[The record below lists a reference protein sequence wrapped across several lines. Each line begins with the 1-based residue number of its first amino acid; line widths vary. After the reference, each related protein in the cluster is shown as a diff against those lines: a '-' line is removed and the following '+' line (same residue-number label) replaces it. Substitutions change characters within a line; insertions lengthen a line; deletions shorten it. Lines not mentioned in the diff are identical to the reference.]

1 MDGSSYLRDADRDL
15 EETYEEPISLSEY
28 VDRLLETPTI
38 GAHAARYLLAAIEAP
53 GTRTVIEQGERRERY
68 RFFDDPENDGEHAVL
83 GNTEVLNDFVANLR
97 SIAAGRGN
105 DESIIWFSGPTATG
119 KSELK
124 RCLINGLRRF
134 SKTPAGKRYTV
145 EWNLAEGGDRG
156 LTYGDATDD
165 DDDDWH
171 QSPVQTHPLSV
182 FPPGVRDD
190 ILDDVADR
198 IGEGVPVRLD
208 TGLDPFSREAYDE
221 LAERYREQGVP
232 ELFSAVTDRRH
243 LRVKNYVVDVGQGIG
258 VLHAEDVGGPKE
270 RLVGAWMPEMLRELG
285 SRGRKNPQAFSYD
298 GVLSQGNAGITVIED
313 AAQHADLL
321 GKLLNVSDEGRVKLD
336 RAIGMDV
343 DTQLIVISNPD
354 LEAQLDQGAE
364 RGEKDPLKALK
375 RRLTKHEFG
384 YLTELSLEVEL
395 LRRELTGDRSVWI
408 DPAVTSEGGAS
419 RDSGGGEPRVGDS
432 TTGGYSENRNRD
444 QAREDRVSAPVTVEV
459 HEADRSVQREFAP
472 HALEAAALYNVVTRL
487 DSEDLPGGLDLIEKA
502 LLFDRGYVEVDDERR
517 GIEEFDLDPAADDG
531 DHGIPVTYTRDVMAD
546 LLGAGTDRTHPDL
559 PVENVLTPG
568 DVLDAMVEGLESAPV
583 FTGAER
589 REFETRVR
597 GVREYVFDRQEAD
610 VLEAML
616 AGHRPD
622 EETVTEYVEHVTAW
636 ATGGTVETD
645 RGPIDPDPLTMKV
658 FETEHLG
665 RFSEGNYDGTSP
677 GAAVEQFRREEIT
690 TALNRRA
697 WEQRNEGF
705 ESSEVDLTA
714 VPVLQEVLAEN
725 DWADVRRTFEDLDPR
740 QWEDPPSGTETERVK
755 EATLSRMAEQGYSP
769 AAAELTSRRV
779 MREAVEEWK

>member
-1 MDGSSYLRDADRDL
+1 MDGNSYLREADRNL

-28 VDRLLETPTI
+28 VDRLSETPTI
-38 GAHAARYLLAAIEAP
+38 GAHASGYLLAAIEAA
-53 GTRTVIEQGERRERY
+53 GTRTVIERGEHKKRY

-83 GNTEVLNDFVANLR
+83 GNTDVLNDFVADLR

-134 SKTPAGKRYTV
+134 SKTSAGKRYTV
-145 EWNLAEGGDRG
+145 EWNLAEETDRG
-156 LTYGDATDD
+156 LTYGDADD
-165 DDDDWH
+165 EGEDWH
-171 QSPVQTHPLSV
+171 QSPVQSHPLSV

-190 ILDDVADR
+190 ILGDVADR
-198 IGEGVPVRLD
+198 IGDDVPIRLD

-221 LAERYREQGVP
+221 LIRRYREQGVP

-270 RLVGAWMPEMLRELG
+270 RLVGAWMPEMLRELD

-298 GVLSQGNAGITVIED
+298 GVLSQGNAGISVIED

-354 LEAQLDQGAE
+354 LEARLDQGAE
-364 RGEKDPLKALK
+364 RGEQDPLRALK

-384 YLTELSLEVEL
+384 YLTELSLDVEL

-408 DPAVTSEGGAS
+408 DPAAATENGKPSTHESADGGS
-419 RDSGGGEPRVGDS
+419 RVGDPAPDGD
-432 TTGGYSENRNRD
+432 TD
-444 QAREDRVSAPVTVEV
+444 REERVTAPVGVTV
-459 HEADRSVQREFAP
+459 HEADGSVQREFAP
-472 HALEAAALYNVVTRL
+472 HALEAAALYDVVTRL
-487 DSEDLPGGLDLIEKA
+487 DSDDLPDGLDPVEKA
-502 LLFDRGYVEVDDERR
+502 LLFDRGYVEADGERR
-517 GIEEFDLDPAADDG
+517 GIEEFDFDPGASDG
-531 DHGIPVTYTRDVMAD
+531 DNGIPVTYTRDVMAD

-559 PVENVLTPG
+559 PVGDVLVPG
-568 DVLDAMVEGLESAPV
+568 DVLDAMVDGLEVAPV
-583 FTGAER
+583 FTDAER
-589 REFETRVR
+589 REFETRVA
-597 GVREYVFDRQEAD
+597 GVREYVFDQQEAD

-616 AGHRPD
+616 AEHRPD

-636 ATGGTVETD
+636 ATDGQVETD
-645 RGPIDPDPLTMKV
+645 RGPVDPDPLTMKV

-665 RFSEGNYDGTSP
+665 RFSEVDYVGTDP
-677 GAAVEQFRREEIT
+677 GAVVEQFRREEIT
-690 TALNRRA
+690 TGLNRRA
-697 WEQRNEGF
+697 WEQRDEGF
-705 ESSEVDLTA
+705 EPGGVDLTA

-725 DWADVRRTFEDLDPR
+725 DWDDVRRTFEDLDPS
-740 QWEDPPSGTETERVK
+740 QWENPPSGTETEQIK
-755 EATLSRMAEQGYSP
+755 EATLARMTEGSYSP

-779 MREAVEEWK
+779 MQEATEGWR

>member
-1 MDGSSYLRDADRDL
+1 MDGNAYLRDADRDL
-15 EETYEEPISLSEY
+15 EDTYEEPISLSEY

-38 GAHAARYLLAAIEAP
+38 GAHASRYLLAAIEAA
-53 GTRTVIEQGERRERY
+53 GTRTVIERGERRERY

-83 GNTEVLNDFVANLR
+83 GNTGMLNDFVADLR

-124 RCLINGLRRF
+124 RCLINGLRQF

-156 LTYGDATDD
+156 LTYGDAGDD
-165 DDDDWH
+165 DGDDWH
-171 QSPVQTHPLSV
+171 RSPVQIHPLSV
-182 FPPGVRDD
+182 FPAAVRDD
-190 ILDDVADR
+190 ILGDLADR
-198 IGEGVPVRLD
+198 IGNDIPVRLD

-221 LAERYREQGVP
+221 LAKRYREQGVP

-243 LRVKNYVVDVGQGIG
+243 LRVSNYVVDIGQGIG

-270 RLVGAWMPEMLRELG
+270 RLVGAWMPEMLRELD

-336 RAIGMDV
+336 KAIGMDV

-354 LEAQLDQGAE
+354 LDAQLDQGAE
-364 RGEKDPLKALK
+364 RGGEDPLKALK

-408 DPAVTSEGGAS
+408 DPAVAS
-419 RDSGGGEPRVGDS
+419 TDGESSPRGSTDGKSRGGEPTVGGTPAVPD
-432 TTGGYSENRNRD
+432 
-444 QAREDRVSAPVTVEV
+444 RETRITAPVAVDV
-459 HEADRSVQREFAP
+459 HEADQTVQREFAP

-487 DSEDLPGGLDLIEKA
+487 DSEDLPGGLDLVEKA
-502 LLFDRGYVEVDDERR
+502 LLFDRGYVEADGERR
-517 GIEEFDLDPAADDG
+517 GIEEFDFDPAADDG
-531 DHGIPVTYTRDVMAD
+531 DHGIPVTYARDVMAD
-546 LLGAGTDRTHPDL
+546 LVGAGTDRTHPDL
-559 PVENVLTPG
+559 PVEDVLTPG
-568 DVLDAMVEGLESAPV
+568 DVLDAMAEQLESAPV
-583 FTGAER
+583 FADAER
-589 REFETRVR
+589 REFETRVA
-597 GVREYVFDRQEAD
+597 GVREYVLDRQEAD

-616 AGHRPD
+616 AEHRPD
-622 EETVTEYVEHVTAW
+622 EETVAEYVEHVTAW
-636 ATGGTVETD
+636 ATGEQVDTD
-645 RGPIDPDPLTMKV
+645 RGPADPDPLTMKV

-665 RFSEGNYDGTSP
+665 RFSEADYDGTSP
-677 GAAVEQFRREEIT
+677 GTVVEQFRREEIT
-690 TALNRRA
+690 TGLNRRA
-697 WEQRNEGF
+697 WEQRGEGF
-705 ESSEVDLTA
+705 EAGDVDLTA

-725 DWADVRRTFEDLDPR
+725 DWDDVRRTFEDLDPN
-740 QWEDPPSGTETERVK
+740 QWENPPSGTETERIK
-755 EATLSRMAEQGYSP
+755 QATLSRMAEQGYSP

-779 MREAVEEWK
+779 VREATEGWQ